1 MEAAS
6 LINKVTPQ
14 YPPIAKTAHVSG
26 TVVLH
31 AIISK
36 DGSIQELQYVSG
48 PPLLM
53 KSAMDAVK
61 EWRYKPDHAQR
72 RSGGSGYHDRC
83 GLYSRLRN
91 SVS

>member
-26 TVVLH
+26 TVILH

-36 DGSIQELQYVSG
+36 DGSIQELAVRLR
-48 PPLLM
+48 P
-53 KSAMDAVK
+53 SAVDEGRDGCREGVALQAH
-61 EWRYKPDHAQR
+61 HAQWR
-72 RSGGSGYHDRC
+72 AGGSGYDD
-83 GLYSRLRN
+83 
-91 SVS
+91 